1 MLAFRGEAGGGGNDL
16 KKIGHAKATAEVL
29 QIFNELMGSN
39 HQITNSKSMASQDFG
54 SSINPILPRGT
65 DSAHHIYYPPR
76 PGAPP
81 PGFSPSYGRGVARVS
96 KIYH

>member
-39 HQITNSKSMASQDFG
+39 HQTTNSESMAPQDFG
-54 SSINPILPRGT
+54 RSVNPIHGQSSYWTAETFRVYEKESTGRTVNDVVFL
-65 DSAHHIYYPPR
+65 AYQ
-76 PGAPP
+76 PG
-81 PGFSPSYGRGVARVS
+81 
-96 KIYH
+96 